1 MAVIRYFGQI
11 AEATGCTREQISLVS
26 SDLKELIQTLNEQ
39 YDLER
44 FQKNIAVNQVIV
56 NPEDAS
62 PIQDTDEIVLLPP
75 FAGG

>member
-11 AEATGCTREQISLVS
+11 AEATGCTKEQISLVN
-26 SDLKELIQTLNEQ
+26 SDLKELLQTLNEQ

-44 FQKNIAVNQVIV
+44 FQKHIAVNQVIV
-56 NPEDAS
+56 NPEQAYT
-62 PIQDTDEIVLLPP
+62 IQDTDEIVLLPP